1 MVAAAHLL
9 AWWQLLVVVLLA
21 VRPSLRH
28 LPLIPVGM
36 TCARVRLRSRAL
48 ASAAITRALVLDRAH
63 SKFATT
69 TTTGVAAAARAR
81 ARAVKHL
88 KVAAAMSVV
97 VASNLARALILRQ
110 RLLAVLL
117 GRVEMKVP

>member
-36 TCARVRLRSRAL
+36 TCARVRLRARAL
-48 ASAAITRALVLDRAH
+48 ASAGITRALVLVRAH

-69 TTTGVAAAARAR
+69 TTTGVAAARAR